1 MFLIDDYSPRHTV
14 EMRDE
19 LIVPYLITRF
29 YTAGENKTIHDP
41 DFMQTFKRAYLHVNV
56 KGVSEPYMRHPLGDV
71 YKEQDNL
78 IILETNITG
87 KTTNG
92 SKRHCHNCKTTS
104 TPYWRR
110 SKLYD
115 KLDCCNACG
124 LYERHHLE
132 SRPIYLKPNGERL
145 KIRKDC
151 LLGYTK

>member
-41 DFMQTFKRAYLHVNV
+41 DFMQTFKRAYLHVNA

-78 IILETNITG
+78 IILETNIAG

-104 TPYWRR
+104 TPCELVCDHFIHILTMQTGVVQNCTTSSTAATRV
-110 SKLYD
+110 
-115 KLDCCNACG
+115 DCM
-124 LYERHHLE
+124 
-132 SRPIYLKPNGERL
+132 K
-145 KIRKDC
+145 
-151 LLGYTK
+151 